1 MFVVIIIGIIFIF
14 TLFNIQ
20 IINGHAYRDKSQNKM
35 LRTETIAPA
44 RGEIIDRNGIVL
56 ATNTLSYD
64 LVIYKVDISSNKQ
77 NDTILNVL
85 NILEENGD
93 SIKSRFPINETFDGF
108 NFKNKSEELNWKK
121 DLKFKEDATF
131 NEIIDIYV
139 YRYELEE
146 YKREDALKIIRV
158 RYEAGIL
165 GYSLFKGVTIAEDIS
180 PKSMAHIEEK
190 SFMLQGIKIEE
201 KLKRYYPYGSLFA
214 HSIGYVSNI
223 SDEEYKELKD
233 QGYKL
238 NSNIGKTGIE
248 ESFEKYLKGTSGIV
262 KTEVNTLGE
271 ISSQTV
277 TLRPK
282 TGNNIALTL
291 DYRLQKVA
299 HDSLVKVITDVK
311 EGNNGYIKHEE
322 AGSGSVVVTNV
333 KTGEI
338 LAMVNYPSFDPNLF
352 VSKISYTDWNNI
364 LNDKLNPMNN
374 RAISG
379 TYSPGSTFKML
390 MGVAGLEEEKITP
403 KEKIVDTGIYKGGH
417 NPHCWLYDR
426 NGRTHGS
433 INVSQAI
440 QVSCN
445 VFFYETGKRLGIS
458 TINEYAKMFGLGQKT
473 GIEIAGEKYGTVAGD
488 NYNENK
494 WYLGQTLSAA
504 IGQESNSFTP
514 ISMVNYI
521 SSIANGGTLNR
532 VKLVKNIKGN
542 DNISISNLELN
553 EYIEEYTK
561 VETLEKELNIEKENI
576 EAVRYGMSLVTSQ
589 GGTSYSIFK
598 NLNVKVAGKTGT
610 AQVQGKTSNGIF
622 VGFAPYDNPE
632 IAVYAI
638 VEQGGEGTY
647 VANVVKPIFEEYFKI
662 DNSDK
667 LNEKSENISDSG
679 VSF

>member
-1 MFVVIIIGIIFIF
+1 
-14 TLFNIQ
+14 
-20 IINGHAYRDKSQNKM
+20 
-35 LRTETIAPA
+35 
-44 RGEIIDRNGIVL
+44 
-56 ATNTLSYD
+56 
-64 LVIYKVDISSNKQ
+64 
-77 NDTILNVL
+77 
-85 NILEENGD
+85 
-93 SIKSRFPINETFDGF
+93 
-108 NFKNKSEELNWKK
+108 
-121 DLKFKEDATF
+121 
-131 NEIIDIYV
+131 
-139 YRYELEE
+139 
-146 YKREDALKIIRV
+146 
-158 RYEAGIL
+158 
-165 GYSLFKGVTIAEDIS
+165 
-180 PKSMAHIEEK
+180 
-190 SFMLQGIKIEE
+190 
-201 KLKRYYPYGSLFA
+201 
-214 HSIGYVSNI
+214 
-223 SDEEYKELKD
+223 
-233 QGYKL
+233 
-238 NSNIGKTGIE
+238 
-248 ESFEKYLKGTSGIV
+248 
-262 KTEVNTLGE
+262 
-271 ISSQTV
+271 
-277 TLRPK
+277 
-282 TGNNIALTL
+282 
-291 DYRLQKVA
+291 
-299 HDSLVKVITDVK
+299 
-311 EGNNGYIKHEE
+311 
-322 AGSGSVVVTNV
+322 
-333 KTGEI
+333 
-338 LAMVNYPSFDPNLF
+338 
-352 VSKISYTDWNNI
+352 
-364 LNDKLNPMNN
+364 
-374 RAISG
+374 
-379 TYSPGSTFKML
+379 ML